1 MCNAQT
7 ATIKGKVINTKTGEK
22 LSYASIQSNKTNITT
37 ADSHEHYIFSVQP
50 GRIVIRVTQIV
61 YVPYEQVIHIGFEKI

>member
-1 MCNAQT
+1 MVRHYLFLFFTMLWIVMCNAQT

-37 ADSHEHYIFSVQP
+37 ADSHEHYIFSV
-50 GRIVIRVTQIV
+50 
-61 YVPYEQVIHIGFEKI
+61 